1 MRNIYLAFLLAVL
14 AGCSDA
20 GRTQETLEKSG
31 YHDIH
36 VGGYAP
42 FSCGQDD
49 SFSTGFHAVNA
60 AGQPVDGV
68 VCCGVLKG
76 CTVRF

>member
-1 MRNIYLAFLLAVL
+1 MRKFCIVLLAVF
-14 AGCSDA
+14 AGCTSVD
-20 GRTQETLEKSG
+20 RTKETLEKSG

-36 VGGYAP
+36 VGGFAP
-42 FSCGQDD
+42 FSCGEDD
-49 SFSTGFHAVNA
+49 TFRTKFRATNPTEQKVE
-60 AGQPVDGV
+60 GV